1 MKQFF
6 LFVCLLAAGVVVA
19 QEDLMSMLEE
29 ESSSNDPV
37 FATFKGIR
45 LINANTIETTKKKTL
60 EFRIVHRFGNISEAS
75 GGGSHT
81 LWGLDNASNIRFSLD
96 YGVTDNLMLGIG
108 RSKTNEHI
116 DGQAKYRFLSQ
127 KEKGM
132 PISAAYYVCMAYTP
146 KADPENIYENQ
157 SYRMSY
163 AHQVIIASKLASWAS
178 VEVLPTFLHR
188 NYVTEYTNSGND
200 SKETNDMLA
209 LGFAGRFKFSKRG
222 AFVIDYFYN
231 FDEYRQDNPDNPY
244 YNPLA
249 MGVELETGGHVFTI
263 NVTNVPGIIEN
274 DFLVDSPDTW
284 DDGGIKLGFTISRVF
299 NM

>member
-1 MKQFF
+1 MKKILLI
-6 LFVCLLAAGVVVA
+6 LFSVSINFAFA
-19 QEDLMSMLEE
+19 QDDIMSMLEE
-29 ESSSNDPV
+29 ESETNDPV
-37 FATFKGIR
+37 IATFKGVR
-45 LINANTIETTKKKTL
+45 LINANTIQTTKKETL

-96 YGVTDNLMLGIG
+96 YGVMDNLMVGIG

-146 KADPENIYENQ
+146 KADPENQFEKQ
-157 SYRMSY
+157 TYRMSY
-163 AHQVIIASKLASWAS
+163 THQVIVASKLASWAS
-178 VEVLPTFLHR
+178 VEVLPTYLHR
-188 NYVTEYTNSGND
+188 NYIVEYTNAGND
-200 SKETNDMLA
+200 SKETNDLFA

-231 FDEYRQDNPDNPY
+231 FSEYRTDNPDDPY

-299 NM
+299 NL